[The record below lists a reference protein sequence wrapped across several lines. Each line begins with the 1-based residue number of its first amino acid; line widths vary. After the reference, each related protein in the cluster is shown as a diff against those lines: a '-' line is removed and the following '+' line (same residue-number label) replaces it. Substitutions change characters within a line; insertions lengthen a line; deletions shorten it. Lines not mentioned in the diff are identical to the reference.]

1 MTWVSIITPLYN
13 GIEFLEQCAMSVCL
27 QNSKNEYT
35 SFTWEWWIG
44 VNGHGDG
51 SQVLEQAQN
60 IASRCSNHMDCKI
73 HVVNLPYA
81 KGKAEAL
88 NALVRKSQ
96 GEWIAVLDCD
106 DTWERDKLLFQK
118 MAVDRMP
125 SLEVVGTYCRYFGDI
140 VSNGPTLP
148 AGFISKEMVF
158 KSNPLI
164 NSSVI
169 IRRHNAYWID
179 RFGLDDYD
187 LWLRLAKRGLKMF
200 NIPYY
205 LVHHRIHGGSAFNG
219 KGRQDVDGLLHYHLK

>member
-35 SFTWEWWIG
+35 SFTWDWWIG

-51 SQVLEQAQN
+51 GQVLERAKD
-60 IASRCSNHMDCKI
+60 IASRCSKYIDCKI
-73 HVVNLPYA
+73 NVVNLPYA
-81 KGKAEAL
+81 VGKAEAL
-88 NALVRKSQ
+88 NALVRKSV

-106 DTWERDKLLFQK
+106 DTWERNKLLFQK
-118 MAVDRMP
+118 LAVDRMP
-125 SLEVVGTYCRYFGDI
+125 GLAVLGTYCKYFGDI

-148 AGFISKEMVF
+148 AGFISKEIVI

-169 IRRHNAYWID
+169 IRREYAYWID

-187 LWLRLAKRGLKMF
+187 LWLRLAKQGLKIF

-205 LVHHRIHGGSAFNG
+205 LVHHRLHGGSVFNG
-219 KGRQDVDGLLHYHLK
+219 KGGQDVNGLLNYHLK

>member
-1 MTWVSIITPLYN
+1 
-13 GIEFLEQCAMSVCL
+13 
-27 QNSKNEYT
+27 
-35 SFTWEWWIG
+35 

-51 SQVLEQAQN
+51 GAVLEKAED
-60 IASRCSNHMDCKI
+60 IVARCSKHIDCKI

-81 KGKAEAL
+81 VGKAEAL
-88 NALVRKSQ
+88 NALVRRCQSD
-96 GEWIAVLDCD
+96 WVAVLDCD

-125 SLEVVGTYCRYFGDI
+125 SLAVVGTYCKYFGDI
-140 VSNGPTLP
+140 VSNGPVLP

-164 NSSVI
+164 NSSAI
-169 IRRHNAYWID
+169 IRRGYARWED

-187 LWLRLAKRGLKMF
+187 LWLRLAKRGVKIF

-205 LVHHRIHGGSAFNG
+205 LVHHRIHRESAFNG
-219 KGRQDVDGLLHYHLK
+219 KGGQDVEGLLNYHLKW

>member
-51 SQVLEQAQN
+51 SQVLEQAQD
-60 IASRCSNHMDCKI
+60 IASRCSKNVDCKI

-88 NALVRKSQ
+88 NALVRKSV

-118 MAVDRMP
+118 LAVDRMP
-125 SLEVVGTYCRYFGDI
+125 SLAVLGTYCKYFGDFA
-140 VSNGPTLP
+140 SNGPVLP
-148 AGFISKEMVF
+148 AGFISKEMIL

-169 IRRHNAYWID
+169 IRREYAYWID

-187 LWLRLAKRGLKMF
+187 LWLRLAKQGLKLF

-205 LVHHRIHGGSAFNG
+205 LVHHRIHRGSAFNG
-219 KGRQDVDGLLHYHLK
+219 KGGQNVDGLLDYHLK